1 MRGAGSVSRIR
12 RALLTLA
19 CLLAL
24 IVAGCGQQNGTA
36 TAPEAT
42 EAAGESPPA
51 AAATTEAAGESS
63 PAATATT
70 QAPTVVP
77 EGSFA
82 NPVYT
87 QNFPD
92 PHVIRVDGTFY
103 AFATNGSG
111 RNVQTAES
119 TDLVRWRQLPDAMP
133 ALPRW
138 VRLSNPDVWAPEV
151 IDIDG
156 RYLLYYT
163 ARDKESGRQCI
174 GVAESDQ
181 PQGRY
186 THPSDTPLICQV
198 DQGGSIDANPFRD
211 EDGTLYL
218 YWKNDGNC
226 CGMATW
232 IYVQELAPD
241 GLSLVGEPIQL
252 TRNDRRWEGPVVEAP
267 TMWRQDDDYVLF
279 YSGNGYAGLE
289 YAVGYAMCESP
300 AGPCEE
306 AEENPILKTSLE
318 RPPVIGPGHQTVVT
332 DDEGQTWLVYH
343 AWEISTSGTKTDRRF
358 MWIDRLEWE
367 DGRPVVRGPT
377 TEPQPVPAIDE

>member
-1 MRGAGSVSRIR
+1 MRDEGSVSRIR
-12 RALLTLA
+12 RWLLA
-19 CLLAL
+19 CILAL
-24 IVAGCGQQNGTA
+24 IVAGCAQQNGTA
-36 TAPEAT
+36 SAPDVT
-42 EAAGESPPA
+42 QTAGESA
-51 AAATTEAAGESS
+51 VESS
-63 PAATATT
+63 PAAEATTPPVAESSPAVT
-70 QAPTVVP
+70 QAPTEVP
-77 EGSFA
+77 EGYFA
-82 NPVYT
+82 NPVLR

-92 PHVIRVDGTFY
+92 PHLIRVDGTFY

-111 RNVQTAES
+111 RNVQTARS
-119 TDLVRWRQLPDAMP
+119 TDLITWELLPDAMP

-138 VRLSNPDVWAPEV
+138 VRLSRPDVWAPEV
-151 IDIDG
+151 IAIDD

-174 GVAESDQ
+174 GVAVSDQ

-232 IYVQELAPD
+232 LYVQELAPD
-241 GLSLVGEPIQL
+241 GLSLVGEPVQL

-267 TMWRQDDDYVLF
+267 TMWRQNEEYVLF
-279 YSGNGYAGLE
+279 YSGNSYAGLE

-300 AGPCEE
+300 VGPCEE
-306 AEENPILKTSLE
+306 AEENPILKTLLE

-332 DDEGQTWLVYH
+332 DDQGQTWLVYH
-343 AWEISTSGTKTDRRF
+343 AWEVATSGTKTDRRF
-358 MWIDRLEWE
+358 MWIDRLDWE

-377 TEPQPVPAIDE
+377 TAPQPAPAIGD